1 MLVVEVIV
9 VHMDED
15 KTVEAAEP
23 VLHSTV
29 DYETARMA
37 VYGGAIGDALGAPFE
52 LTSEY
57 ARGLYEARWTSSA
70 DTKGGLIGDSPAGT
84 WTDDTSMSLSAIES
98 FHRLGR
104 VDADDLRANWT
115 KWLRDGEWTCDG
127 RLEDAGMTVMRAV
140 AAGHGLGG
148 ERDQGNGSLMR
159 VYPLALTDASDEDV
173 MEYSASTHAHENC
186 MMACV
191 QWTWTLRGLLV
202 GMSPV
207 DAVRNS
213 MGYMLDRYDWAS
225 SPNAADKMSAPEP
238 ADSRNTWVVDALETA
253 CWLLCNTESYSE
265 CLLAAAGLGGDT
277 DTVGAIVGPAAAL
290 AWGLDDVRPWV
301 ESVRKHDLLDAAVR
315 QLNTIGHLSAINDR
329 LQPTRKH
336 IDER

>member
-1 MLVVEVIV
+1 
-9 VHMDED
+9 MDED

-29 DYETARMA
+29 DYEAARMA

-84 WTDDTSMSLSAIES
+84 WTDYTSMSLSAIES

-104 VDADDLRANWT
+104 FDADDLRANWT
-115 KWLRDGEWTCDG
+115 KWLRDGAWTCDDETG
-127 RLEDAGMTVMRAV
+127 DAGMTVMRAV
-140 AAGHGLGG
+140 AAGHGLDG
-148 ERDQGNGSLMR
+148 EWDQGNGSLMR

-191 QWTWTLRGLLV
+191 QWTWTIRGILK
-202 GMSPV
+202 GMDPRA
-207 DAVRNS
+207 AVLFGIR
-213 MGYMLDRYDWAS
+213 YMKTAHGWES
-225 SPNAADKMSAPEP
+225 SPNAMQKLTTASP
-238 ADSRNTWVVDALETA
+238 ADSKNTWTIDALETA
-253 CWLLCNTESYSE
+253 VWLLCHYSAYRE
-265 CLLAAAGLGGDT
+265 CLLAAASLGGDT
-277 DTVGAIVGPAAAL
+277 DTICAIVGPAAAL
-290 AWGLDDVRPWV
+290 AWGLDDVEDWMN
-301 ESVRKHDLLDAAVR
+301 SVRRHDLLDAAAL
-315 QLNTIGHLSAINDR
+315 QLSTIGVANSG
-329 LQPTRKH
+329 
-336 IDER
+336 

>member
-1 MLVVEVIV
+1 
-9 VHMDED
+9 MDD
-15 KTVEAAEP
+15 QAAGAG
-23 VLHSTV
+23 LHSAADCEQV
-29 DYETARMA
+29 RLA
-37 VYGGAIGDALGAPFE
+37 VYSGAVGDALGAPFE
-52 LTSEY
+52 LTSKY
-57 ARGLYEARWTSSA
+57 SSGSYEASWTSA
-70 DTKGGLIGDSPAGT
+70 AVTGGGLIGRAPAGT

-115 KWLRDGEWTCDG
+115 KWLRDGAWTCDDETG
-127 RLEDAGMTVMRAV
+127 DAGMTVVRAV
-140 AAGHGLGG
+140 ATGHGLDG

-159 VYPLALTDASDEDV
+159 AYPLALTDAADEDV
-173 MEYSASTHAHENC
+173 TLYSAATHAHANC

-225 SPNAADKMSAPEP
+225 SPDAADKLDAPEP

-265 CLLAAAGLGGDT
+265 CLLAAAGLGGDM

-301 ESVRKHDLLDAAVR
+301 ESVRRHDLLDAAVR
-315 QLNTIGHLSAINDR
+315 QLNTIGHH
-329 LQPTRKH
+329 LQ
-336 IDER
+336 